1 MVLDHVGLLDFTGLS
16 RKMKSLLTELDR
28 TLDVHLELEEKIAK
42 FIGTEAAILYSQG
55 IFLLLSLLFL
65 CSFIAPF
72 NHEAP
77 FSEYFYL

>member
-16 RKMKSLLTELDR
+16 SKVKLLFTEFGR

-65 CSFIAPF
+65 YSSIAPF
-72 NHEAP
+72 ISKSS
-77 FSEYFYL
+77 FTEYSFL